1 MTRHA
6 GATAAVL
13 SAGGAA
19 ALWGTTGTA
28 RALGPD
34 GADPVAVG
42 ALRILLGAA
51 VLAVLA
57 VSTLRRP
64 TTRRARPGRLP
75 LGVVMLLGGV
85 CVAAYQ
91 AFFFVGVDRA
101 GVAVGTVVALG
112 TAPAATGVLGLLLGE
127 RASRRW
133 VLGTATA
140 VVGVALLVAGAGVA
154 DRSVDPPGVAA
165 SLGAGVSYAGY
176 TVAART
182 LLLRGARGIVVMAAF
197 FGVGAV
203 LLVPVL
209 PGADLSWLGTA
220 PGALMVLWLGLVATG
235 VAYVLFQRGL
245 AVLPSGTVATLSLTE
260 PVTATV
266 LGVLVLHEHLSLLT
280 AVGVAVVLL
289 GLALTARRRSPRL
302 AP

>member
-1 MTRHA
+1 M
-6 GATAAVL
+6 
-13 SAGGAA
+13 
-19 ALWGTTGTA
+19 
-28 RALGPD
+28 
-34 GADPVAVG
+34 
-42 ALRILLGAA
+42 
-51 VLAVLA
+51 
-57 VSTLRRP
+57 
-64 TTRRARPGRLP
+64 
-75 LGVVMLLGGV
+75 
-85 CVAAYQ
+85 
-91 AFFFVGVDRA
+91 
-101 GVAVGTVVALG
+101 
-112 TAPAATGVLGLLLGE
+112 
-127 RASRRW
+127 
-133 VLGTATA
+133 
-140 VVGVALLVAGAGVA
+140 
-154 DRSVDPPGVAA
+154 
-165 SLGAGVSYAGY
+165 
-176 TVAART
+176 
-182 LLLRGARGIVVMAAF
+182 LRGARGIVVMAAF